1 MSAKTGKFVIWTIGD
16 GRAGIENQV
25 QGLAEAIGDMLPV
38 EIKNITAPKPGLLTL
53 FKAKKPL
60 PEMLEPWPDV
70 VIGCGQG
77 SIPYMIAMR
86 KWSNGKTLTVQ
97 LQSPRRK
104 SSLFDLII
112 APQHDR
118 LKGDNVLSIVGATNR
133 ISEEKLLQAKEK
145 FKDRIAE
152 LPGPRL
158 AVIIGG
164 NSKRHKLT
172 KELFKDLL
180 GKLLSLSNQS
190 ISLLI
195 TTSRRTPGFVKRGL
209 RRKFKKNKNV
219 WLWVDSKN
227 DGDNPYFAFLSVAN
241 AVVVTSDSTNMLT
254 DAASA
259 GKPVLMFRLDGN
271 DGKFSDLH
279 EELEK
284 QNYVHPFT
292 GAISTWPV
300 EPLSETKRA
309 AEEVL
314 RRYYSKLKSA
324 QHQGGDTSVSDISD

>member
-1 MSAKTGKFVIWTIGD
+1 MSKTSGKFIIWTIGD
-16 GRAGIENQV
+16 GRAGIENQI
-25 QGLAEAIGDMLPV
+25 QGLAESIGNMLPV
-38 EIKNITAPKPGLLTL
+38 EIKNFTAPRPSLRSLVT
-53 FKAKKPL
+53 AKKPL
-60 PEMLEPWPDV
+60 PEMLEPWPDM
-70 VIGCGQG
+70 VIGCGQA
-77 SIPYMIAMR
+77 SIPYMIAIR
-86 KWSNGKTLTVQ
+86 KWSDGKTFTVQ

-104 SSLFDLII
+104 SSLFDFIV
-112 APQHDR
+112 APHHDR
-118 LKGDNVLSIVGATNR
+118 LNDDNVLSIIGSTNR
-133 ISEEKLLQAKEK
+133 ISPKKLSESKEK
-145 FKDRIAE
+145 FKDKISDF
-152 LPGPRL
+152 PGPRL

-164 NSKRHKLT
+164 NSKRHRLT
-172 KELFKDLL
+172 KELFKDLM
-180 GKLLSLSNQS
+180 GKLLALSGQN

-195 TTSRRTPGFVKRGL
+195 TTSRRTPGFVKRAL
-209 RRKFKKNKNV
+209 RRKFKKSKNV
-219 WLWVDSKN
+219 WLWINSKK

-300 EPLSETKRA
+300 EPLNETKRA

-324 QHQGGDTSVSDISD
+324 QHQDGDNSASDISG

>member
-1 MSAKTGKFVIWTIGD
+1 VSKKTGKFTIWTIGD
-16 GRAGIENQV
+16 GRTGIENQV

-38 EIKNITAPKPGLLTL
+38 EITNFTAPRPSLLTL
-53 FKAKKPL
+53 LKAKKPL
-60 PEMLEPWPDV
+60 PKMLEPWPDL
-70 VIGCGQG
+70 VIGCGQA

-86 KWSNGKTLTVQ
+86 NWSNGKSFTVQ

-104 SSLFDLII
+104 LRLFDLII

-118 LKGDNVLSIVGATNR
+118 LQGDNVLSIIGSTNR
-133 ISEEKLLQAKEK
+133 ISPKKLQASSEK
-145 FKDRIAE
+145 FKDKIAN

-172 KELFKDLL
+172 KELFKDLM
-180 GKLLSLSNQS
+180 GKLQTLFNQN

-195 TTSRRTPGFVKRGL
+195 TTSRRTPRFVKNGL
-209 RRKFKKNKNV
+209 RRKFKKKKNV
-219 WLWVDSKN
+219 WLWIDSKK

-254 DAASA
+254 DAATA
-259 GKPVLMFRLDGN
+259 GKPVLMLRLDGN

-284 QNYVHPFT
+284 KNYVHPFT

-300 EPLSETKRA
+300 EPLNETKRA

-314 RRYYSKLKSA
+314 RRYHSKLLA
-324 QHQGGDTSVSDISD
+324 TQHQGDDKGASDILD

>member
-1 MSAKTGKFVIWTIGD
+1 VSGKTGKFVIWTIGD

-38 EIKNITAPKPGLLTL
+38 EIKNITAPRPSLLTL

-77 SIPYMIAMR
+77 NIPYTIAMR

-104 SSLFDLII
+104 SSLFDFIV
-112 APQHDR
+112 APHHDR
-118 LKGDNVLSIVGATNR
+118 LNDDNVLSIIGSTNR
-133 ISEEKLLQAKEK
+133 ISPKKLSESKEK
-145 FKDRIAE
+145 FKDKISDF
-152 LPGPRL
+152 PGPRL

-180 GKLLSLSNQS
+180 GKLLSLSNQN

-227 DGDNPYFAFLSVAN
+227 DGDNPYFAFLSAAN

-254 DAASA
+254 DAAQRIKTLGA
-259 GKPVLMFRLDGN
+259 CIDKTLKPMAVFL
-271 DGKFSDLH
+271 
-279 EELEK
+279 LE
-284 QNYVHPFT
+284 F
-292 GAISTWPV
+292 
-300 EPLSETKRA
+300 E
-309 AEEVL
+309 
-314 RRYYSKLKSA
+314 
-324 QHQGGDTSVSDISD
+324 